1 MLLPVPPVGRG
12 TDQAEGLSSY
22 VVRLAV
28 EHVVPTRILAFHVL
42 GEATG
47 IRSVRMMLMG
57 RRGALLNGTGVWS
70 RNLSS
75 VLERLTLQPGLE
87 RLTML
92 PWGRLL
98 SKTGLLSGVRRWC
111 PDCYREMREQTG
123 GCWDPLT
130 WALSPV
136 VWCPAHGRQLSEV
149 CRTCGRTQPWL
160 PRDTALGWC
169 AFCGTDL
176 VGPKAAR
183 KEESETA
190 SDQTVWSAGVCADLV
205 AASSGGAVSAG
216 PREFG
221 RRIRRLVDEIDG
233 GSLRAAGRRFGVSSS
248 TPNKWILSGT
258 TRFETLLR
266 IGWSSGLHPLDFVL
280 EEREFGTPRP
290 RPIATPEKSPGQNNA
305 TAKVR

>member
-1 MLLPVPPVGRG
+1 MIARLDGMLLPVPPVGRG

-111 PDCYREMREQTG
+111 PDLLPGNARTDRRMLGPADLGTVPGRLVPG
-123 GCWDPLT
+123 PR
-130 WALSPV
+130 APV
-136 VWCPAHGRQLSEV
+136 VGSLQNLRSNPALAPSGHCAWLVRLLRNGS
-149 CRTCGRTQPWL
+149 GRT
-160 PRDTALGWC
+160 
-169 AFCGTDL
+169 
-176 VGPKAAR
+176 
-183 KEESETA
+183 E
-190 SDQTVWSAGVCADLV
+190 
-205 AASSGGAVSAG
+205 GGAKRG
-216 PREFG
+216 IG
-221 RRIRRLVDEIDG
+221 
-233 GSLRAAGRRFGVSSS
+233 
-248 TPNKWILSGT
+248 N
-258 TRFETLLR
+258 R
-266 IGWSSGLHPLDFVL
+266 IGPDGLVRRGL
-280 EEREFGTPRP
+280 RRP
-290 RPIATPEKSPGQNNA
+290 GGRFQRGC
-305 TAKVR
+305 R